1 MPVKPKAPDHF
12 CKRISTIVAGDERDC
27 DVCSGSVPEGQL
39 EERKRKVRKRLD
51 RGEYKRELWIPS
63 NA

>member
-1 MPVKPKAPDHF
+1 MKPPALDHYCAP
-12 CKRISTIVAGDERDC
+12 IQTIVPGDTRDC
-27 DVCSGSVPEGQL
+27 VVCQGKVKGAAL
-39 EERKRKVRKRLD
+39 EQHKRTLRKRRD